1 MLTGKQ
7 KRYLRGLATLLNPV
21 AIVGKEGFTPEVIKE
36 IKNGIKANELIKIK
50 IGKNSPNE
58 KMEIKTMI
66 EEKFNVDI
74 VQIIGNSIVL
84 FKSKGKKETSYKLP

>member
-21 AIVGKEGFTPEVIKE
+21 AIIGKEGLTPEVLKE
-36 IKNGIKANELIKIK
+36 IKTGIKANELIKIK

-58 KMEIKTMI
+58 KLEIKTMI
-66 EEKFNVDI
+66 EENFNAEI
-74 VQIIGNSIVL
+74 VQIIGKSIIL
-84 FKSKGKKETSYKLP
+84 FKSKGKESKYKLP